1 MADPNR
7 NTLTMVDTKRKGQSK
22 DSEKAPPAKK
32 PRVRVS
38 RACDQCRSAREKCDG
53 IQPTCFTCASSNR
66 ECSYTLNPKRR
77 GIHRG
82 YIRTLELTLAWAVGN
97 VPNCDVALKG
107 LVQDEK
113 GQAMLSGADTA
124 AVERMH
130 RKWRKTQLS
139 KNIDRMLSGPN
150 DGHVEE
156 QEVSPPEEEDDD
168 DDDEQILPFNPE
180 ASLMTPESQAIDT
193 REGHQQRKGNEALKR
208 YVIKSSYHTFLLSAS
223 VCQKLDISLVPSIK
237 DLE

>member
-1 MADPNR
+1 MG
-7 NTLTMVDTKRKGQSK
+7 DTKRKGRSGEG
-22 DSEKAPPAKK
+22 SENAPPVKK

-66 ECSYTLNPKRR
+66 DCSYTLNPKRR

-107 LVQDEK
+107 LLHDEK

-130 RKWRKTQLS
+130 RKWRKTPLC
-139 KNIDRMLSGPN
+139 KNIDRILSGPS
-150 DGHVEE
+150 DGHIEE
-156 QEVSPPEEEDDD
+156 QEVSPPEEEEEDDD
-168 DDDEQILPFNPE
+168 DYGDQILPFNPE
-180 ASLMTPESQAIDT
+180 ASLMTPESQNIDS
-193 REGHQQRKGNEALKR
+193 REGYQQRKGMEGLKR
-208 YVIKSSYHTFLLSAS
+208 YVMNLVHLQAPSKCLGLSR
-223 VCQKLDISLVPSIK
+223 IR
-237 DLE
+237 